1 MGSASPPPL
10 YYTTTQAHV
19 GADQHSTWPTG
30 KGPQGFAELEAK
42 LGFARLK
49 EKLVL
54 LLLLQISFPQIIF
67 RIRCQRGG
75 PLRIYQ

>member
-30 KGPQGFAELEAK
+30 KGPQGSAELESK

-49 EKLVL
+49 EKLGL
-54 LLLLQISFPQIIF
+54 LLLLQISIKCMMVMTLIMKE
-67 RIRCQRGG
+67 
-75 PLRIYQ
+75 